1 MSSSPMICHQ
11 EAAPP
16 PINPS
21 GHPRLRT
28 FLLCLLLP
36 TLLLCSLLSPV
47 SLLFSLLPFT
57 VVVALPICLS
67 STILHVY
74 YISPLQLL
82 LIALA
87 WFPYLLFAQ
96 DDLPSNTTLLLPISP
111 MRILRIRRW
120 LTADCN
126 LVTKH
131 VIMALR
137 SNWLQLILDYS
148 YRKMMV
154 VGRNRRRHS
163 QPTLVV
169 PEIIYAYADQSRRSN
184 KRLDVYLPP
193 SFSSESH
200 EQSAAAP
207 VILFCHPGGWR
218 WFNKALFLQLGLRL
232 RRLGFCVVIPDF
244 VYSISR
250 GKMRRISPRHPICVE
265 LGVSIHR
272 VKKISVSITP
282 NPRPNLIFSFSH
294 RQYGGDPDR
303 IFLAGHGS
311 GAHLALLTVLK
322 NSIVRSAEE
331 YDASDPVHDHD
342 LPHIEGMILLSGIY
356 DPVDQLRAEARHGCH
371 EFLALRRALGPSHAT
386 TLAHSPN
393 HLLHH
398 YQFSLRPRH
407 LPEKFLIIH
416 GGQDRNVGI
425 LQSHVLSTLLDNINR
440 QGGTGWE
447 EDHSLSSQ
455 EDHEGT
461 SKGHVHVRFVPLKH
475 LDHLG
480 TLFSLLFHDP
490 NSNRHH
496 PNSPYPQ
503 LIIDEILGLVA

>member
-1 MSSSPMICHQ
+1 MICHQ
-11 EAAPP
+11 EAAP

-36 TLLLCSLLSPV
+36 TLLLCSLLSPL

-57 VVVALPICLS
+57 AVIALPIWLS
-67 STILHVY
+67 STIL
-74 YISPLQLL
+74 LL
-82 LIALA
+82 VSLA

-96 DDLPSNTTLLLPISP
+96 DDLPSDTALLVPFSP
-111 MRILRIRRW
+111 MRILRIVST
-120 LTADCN
+120 L
-126 LVTKH
+126 TKH
-131 VIMALR
+131 VMMALR
-137 SNWLQLILDYS
+137 WNWLQLILDYS

-154 VGRNRRRHS
+154 VGRNRRRRS
-163 QPTLVV
+163 QPALVV
-169 PEIIYAYADQSRRSN
+169 PEIIYAYADHSGRRRN
-184 KRLDVYLPP
+184 KRLDLYLPP
-193 SFSSESH
+193 SFSSESDS
-200 EQSAAAP
+200 QSTLAAP
-207 VILFCHPGGWR
+207 VLLFCHPGGWR

-244 VYSISR
+244 TQFPEGRCDQSLRDIRSALNWVSR
-250 GKMRRISPRHPICVE
+250 CIG
-265 LGVSIHR
+265 
-272 VKKISVSITP
+272 
-282 NPRPNLIFSFSH
+282 
-294 RQYGGDPDR
+294 QYGGDPDR

-322 NSIVRSAEE
+322 SSIVRSAEE
-331 YDASDPVHDHD
+331 YEASDRVHDHD

-371 EFLALRRALGPSHAT
+371 EFLALRSALGPSHAS
-386 TLAHSPN
+386 TLANSPN

-416 GGQDRNVGI
+416 GGEDRNVGI

-440 QGGTGWE
+440 QQGGTGWE
-447 EDHSLSSQ
+447 EDHSSSSHSR
-455 EDHEGT
+455 EEHEAAA

-480 TLFSLLFHDP
+480 TLFSLLFHNP
-490 NSNRHH
+490 NSN
-496 PNSPYPQ
+496 PNLPNAAYPK